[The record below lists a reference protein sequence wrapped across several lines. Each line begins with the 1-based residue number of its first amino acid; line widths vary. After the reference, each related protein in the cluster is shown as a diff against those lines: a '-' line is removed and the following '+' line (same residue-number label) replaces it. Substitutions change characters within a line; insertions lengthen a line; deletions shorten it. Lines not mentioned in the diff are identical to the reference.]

1 MDYLRRQRHHLVYE
15 CEKCFREITNTLK
28 WNATPI
34 GSDCLCPECCDEEFL
49 QQCMKALESNRLLPH
64 KLLEVSE
71 LTRHIVPFAKD
82 CVYCQR
88 KMEHDALYNVADW
101 MHAAAAKQPVH
112 KECDGPRC
120 QQCGSYHTI
129 DTWFED
135 PAFLV
140 RFCPCQLSAWRE
152 VAQLRLL
159 DKFMAFDVLH
169 AVRDHFCCYA
179 RKARICSF
187 LENE

>member
-1 MDYLRRQRHHLVYE
+1 MVYLRRQRGLCVYE
-15 CEKCFREITNTLK
+15 CEKCFREITDTLR
-28 WNATPI
+28 WATPLT
-34 GSDCLCPECCDEEFL
+34 GSDCLCPECHDEAVL

-120 QQCGSYHTI
+120 QQCGTYHTI

-135 PAFLV
+135 PAFIDRV
-140 RFCPCQLSAWRE
+140 CPCHLPAWRE

-169 AVRDHFCCYA
+169 AVRDHFLW
-179 RKARICSF
+179 RQVRR
-187 LENE
+187 

>member
-1 MDYLRRQRHHLVYE
+1 MLFLFPRMVSLRRSDYKEVYE
-15 CEKCFREITNTLK
+15 CEKCFREITHTLK
-28 WNATPI
+28 WELPLT
-34 GSDCLCPECCDEEFL
+34 GSDCLCPECHDEAVL

-120 QQCGSYHTI
+120 QQCGTYHTI

-135 PAFLV
+135 PAFIDRV
-140 RFCPCQLSAWRE
+140 CPCHVPAWRG
-152 VAQLRLL
+152 VAQLRAVE
-159 DKFMAFDVLH
+159 KFMAFHVLGTSRYDE
-169 AVRDHFCCYA
+169 VF
-179 RKARICSF
+179 
-187 LENE
+187 